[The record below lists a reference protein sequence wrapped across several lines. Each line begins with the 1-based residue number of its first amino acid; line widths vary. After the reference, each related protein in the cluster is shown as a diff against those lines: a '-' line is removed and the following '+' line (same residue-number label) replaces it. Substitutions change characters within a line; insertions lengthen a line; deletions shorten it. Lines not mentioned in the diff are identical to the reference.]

1 MSNLD
6 TFKKVS
12 MFIHIVEITCVTVLL
27 LVVMFNWIID
37 PYGILN
43 SPTIHGFNQLK
54 PEKISAW

>member
-1 MSNLD
+1 
-6 TFKKVS
+6 

-43 SPTIHGFNQLK
+43 SQLFMVLT
-54 PEKISAW
+54 S